1 MTPQDILNHLGE
13 RFQQYT
19 LGSHAFRGDA
29 TVMIRHEG
37 LLDVARYLKS
47 EPLLAFNVLMDV
59 TAVDYKTF
67 DQVPFNSPSL
77 TTPSPLPF
85 FMTSKPVADEAP
97 WQRHAGEDQR
107 FEVVYHFYSIL
118 HRHRVRL
125 KVAVMEDDA
134 TVPSLTALWPSAN
147 WYEREVWDMF
157 GIRFSG
163 HPDLKRI
170 LMYEGFEGHPL
181 RKDYP
186 VNKRQPLIG
195 PKN

>member
-29 TVMIRHEG
+29 TVTIRREG
-37 LLDVARYLKS
+37 LLDVARHLKE
-47 EPLLAFNVLMDV
+47 EPLLAFNVLMDI

-67 DQVPFNSPSL
+67 DQVLFSRPSL

-85 FMTSKPVADEAP
+85 FMTSKPVADETP
-97 WQRHAGEDQR
+97 WHRHAGEDQR
-107 FEVVYHFYSIL
+107 FEVVYHFYSMPQ
-118 HRHRVRL
+118 RHRVRL
-125 KVAVMEDDA
+125 KVAVTEDDA
-134 TVPSLTALWPSAN
+134 TVPSLTPLWPGAN